1 MMRRLFAVC
10 MMLGVVSVVVGCDK
24 KSEVKNSTT
33 VTTPEGSTTTT
44 DTKTVE
50 TSGQHPPGTK

>member
-1 MMRRLFAVC
+1 MKRFVAVC
-10 MMLGVVSVVVGCDK
+10 MLAGAVSAVVGCEK
-24 KSEVKNSTT
+24 KSEVKTSTT

-50 TSGQHPPGTK
+50 TSGEHPPATK